1 MSGQTD
7 FELGYKAGKSYSNV
21 VRLELQT
28 RIDELEAVVEQL
40 IEVGGWAITGM
51 TIATSYSSSKM
62 NDLAEKHRDEW
73 CALIKK
79 WKESEE

>member
-1 MSGQTD
+1 MSKTD
-7 FELGYKAGKSYSNV
+7 FELGYQAGKSYSNV
-21 VRLELQT
+21 VKLDLQT
-28 RIDELEAVVEQL
+28 RIDELETLVEKL

-51 TIATSYSSSKM
+51 AIATSYSSSKM

-79 WKESEE
+79 WKESEK